1 MPVMTGDGI
10 LQANHVRRASVS
22 ELVTITVADH
32 VAHVVLNR
40 PEKLN
45 ALSPPMFEAIIDA
58 AERLRTDTR
67 IRAVVL
73 SGAGRGFCAGL
84 DLANFADPGFVQDF
98 FEGDKV
104 GYWPNYYQQ
113 PGYAWKQV
121 PVPVIAALHGVV
133 FGGGIQI
140 ALGAD
145 IRIAAPDTRLS
156 VMEVRW
162 GLIPDM
168 SGSQTLRDLVRLDVA
183 KELVFTGRIVEA
195 DEAARIGLVTRL
207 ADDPVA
213 EALALAAEI
222 AGRNPEAVSLA
233 KYLLENSRHGDAQA
247 GLEMEEQLQKR
258 LLASPNQVEAVQAG
272 MARRSAEFQPRR
284 FVDYDA
290 IRS

>member
-1 MPVMTGDGI
+1 MSD
-10 LQANHVRRASVS
+10 
-22 ELVTITVADH
+22 LVTVRVENH

-40 PEKLN
+40 PDKLN
-45 ALSPPMFEAIIDA
+45 ALSPAMFEAIIAA
-58 AERLRTDTR
+58 AERVRTDTD

-84 DLANFADPGFVQDF
+84 DLANFADPGFAEAF
-98 FEGDKV
+98 FHGDKA
-104 GYWPNYYQQ
+104 GFWPNFYQQ

-195 DEAARIGLVTRL
+195 EEAARLGLVTRL
-207 ADDPVA
+207 ATDPVA
-213 EALALAAEI
+213 EALAMASEI
-222 AGRNPEAVSLA
+222 AARNPEAVSLA
-233 KYLLENSRHGDAQA
+233 KYLLEHSRHGDDLA
-247 GLEMEEQLQKR
+247 GLEMEERLQKR
-258 LLASPNQVEAVQAG
+258 LLASPNQIEAVQAG
-272 MARRSAEFQPRR
+272 TAKRPPVFQPRR
-284 FVDYDA
+284 FVDYGELSD
-290 IRS
+290 